1 MILRKV
7 LSVLF
12 MVSLVFAV
20 PSFAFANH
28 GGDLDC
34 DDFASQEEAQKH
46 WDEHGYSADN
56 DPERLDRD
64 NDGVPC
70 EEGGSGSGG
79 GSDDGS
85 GSDNSGSSNQGGQLP
100 KTATS
105 HPTMVLIGS
114 GILAAG
120 AGLLLYRR
128 RQSA

>member
-1 MILRKV
+1 LRKV

-12 MVSLVFAV
+12 IVSLVFAV
-20 PSFAFANH
+20 PGFAFAA
-28 GGDLDC
+28 DKDC
-34 DDFASQEEAQKH
+34 DDFASQEEAQKY
-46 WDEHGYSADN
+46 WDEKGYSADY

-64 NDGVPC
+64 NDGIPC
-70 EEGGSGSGG
+70 EELSKGG
-79 GSDDGS
+79 GGDNNSGS